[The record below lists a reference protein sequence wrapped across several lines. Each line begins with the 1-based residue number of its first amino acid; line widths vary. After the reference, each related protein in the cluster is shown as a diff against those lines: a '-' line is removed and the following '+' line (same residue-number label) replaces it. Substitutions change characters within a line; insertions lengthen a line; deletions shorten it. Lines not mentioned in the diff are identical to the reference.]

1 MNLQRHAQ
9 DFVYLVILVWWIKCA
24 SFCWDVEPGLDLV
37 EYFAGVGRIA
47 KTAYA
52 LGYESRAYEIDY
64 DVPPHGESS
73 HSNMPKRS
81 SFDLNGEA
89 GFVSLG

>member
-1 MNLQRHAQ
+1 M
-9 DFVYLVILVWWIKCA
+9 
-24 SFCWDVEPGLDLV
+24 EPGLDLV